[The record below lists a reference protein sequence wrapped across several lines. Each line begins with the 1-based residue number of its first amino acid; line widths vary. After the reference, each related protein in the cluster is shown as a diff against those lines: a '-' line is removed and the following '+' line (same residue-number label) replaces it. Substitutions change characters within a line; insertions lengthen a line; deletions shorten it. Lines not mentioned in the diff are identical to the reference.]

1 MATNEYKVES
11 LFIERLGTIGYKY
24 IELKNYTEVM
34 LNFKVQL
41 EEFNKEEIIKGKGTQ
56 ELSVAE
62 FDRLRTQIENKT
74 VYESAKI
81 LRDKQVLELDNG
93 KRIYI
98 EFLSKDIDRNIYQ
111 VTHQVTMDKDHLS
124 EVVYKNRYD
133 VTVLINGLPLVQIEL
148 KRPGVEI
155 NEAINQIN
163 RYRRYSFR
171 GLFHFIQCFVVSNSI
186 QTKYFANEN
195 ESNAD
200 GTYKALLKS
209 LAFFWTDE
217 ENERINKL
225 DGFTDNFFTKYNIT
239 ALLTDYTVLQD
250 MLKNIIVMRPYQIYA
265 TKAVMR
271 RVLEENKNGY
281 VWHTTG
287 SGKTLTSFKCA
298 SLLRDNGRIDK
309 VFFLVDRKDL
319 DDQTVEEYNSFEE
332 DCVDNTD
339 STAELIKRL
348 KNCGEKMLVTT
359 IQKLAAALRIA
370 GEKPDEKK
378 YKTKSSYEN
387 ALKRHVEY
395 KKIFE
400 TFQSR
405 KCVFV
410 IDECHRSQ
418 FGKMHG
424 DIRRNFQNANFI
436 GFTGTPIFEE
446 NKGATGQTTA
456 DIFNAGKMKSCLH
469 KYLIKE
475 AIADGNVLKFSV
487 EYQNTFNVITTNAA
501 DMTVRRIVHEQ
512 SNNPNFNLEEY
523 CKRNNIDISSI
534 YNDQQRIELVTNNIL
549 EHYEKHTKIGTDTY
563 TSLFAI
569 QSVPLLQK
577 YYTAFKKLNNKGLKI
592 AAIFTYA
599 ANEDM
604 DEGADTP
611 QSREFLEACIKD
623 YNELFST
630 DKEKLSFGLD
640 TFDAYRKDIA
650 KRLKQ
655 KEVPQ
660 IDILLVV
667 DMFLTG
673 FDSKPLNTLYLDKP
687 LFWHS
692 LVQAYSRT
700 NRIYKETKQYGQ
712 IITFRNIKEE
722 QDKAL
727 KLFSGDG
734 NPNAYLLENYEYYVT
749 EYADRVSIMRNV
761 APSYDIAGRL
771 QSEDDQRKFIVSF
784 RLVAQTLSTLK
795 TFSKFDWNDLINVL
809 DEDEF
814 LGYKSWY
821 LYYYDLAK
829 KERENNV
836 KTTLVDID
844 FNIELIRT
852 DKINVVYILNLLKDV
867 IKKDENEKKR
877 SIDLI
882 LREIERSDNE
892 HLRAKQ
898 DMLKRFVTEKFFNLS
913 PDEDIVKAYEEFEIQ
928 QQNMDIEIF
937 AEETGLDVETIKFF
951 MSEYQFKHVISLE
964 DIRKRLVQKGYK
976 LLQTIKL
983 SSEIVDFIKEQYE
996 KFRAEGE

>member
-1 MATNEYKVES
+1 MATSEYEVEN

-24 IELKNYTEVM
+24 IKLANYTEVV
-34 LNFKVQL
+34 LNFKAQL
-41 EEFNKEEIIKGKGTQ
+41 EKFNKEELIKGKGVA
-56 ELSVAE
+56 ELSIAE

-111 VTHQVTMDKDHLS
+111 VTHQVTMDKDRLND
-124 EVVYKNRYD
+124 VLYKNRYD
-133 VTVLINGLPLVQIEL
+133 VTVLINGLPLIQIEL

-195 ESNAD
+195 ETNAD
-200 GTYKALLKS
+200 GTYKSILKS
-209 LAFFWTDE
+209 LAFFWTDAT
-217 ENERINKL
+217 NERINKL
-225 DGFTDNFFTKYNIT
+225 DDFTDDFFTKFNIT
-239 ALLTDYTVLQD
+239 SLLTDYTVLQD
-250 MLKNIIVMRPYQIYA
+250 TLKNIIVMRPYQIYA
-265 TKAVMR
+265 TKAVLR
-271 RVLEENKNGY
+271 RVLEENRNGY

-319 DDQTVEEYNSFEE
+319 DDQTVDEYNSFES

-348 KNCGEKMLVTT
+348 NSSEKMLVTT
-359 IQKLAAALRIA
+359 IQKLACALRN
-370 GEKPDEKK
+370 DRYKK
-378 YKTKSSYEN
+378 IMDGYKTK
-387 ALKRHVEY
+387 
-395 KKIFE
+395 
-400 TFQSR
+400 

-424 DIRRNFQNANFI
+424 EIRKNFQNANFI

-456 DIFNAGKMKSCLH
+456 DIFNAGTMDACLH

-487 EYQNTFNVITTNAA
+487 EYQNTFNVVTTNAA
-501 DMTVRRIVHEQ
+501 DMVVKRIVREQ

-523 CKRNNIDISSI
+523 CRRNNIDLSAI
-534 YNDQQRIELVTNNIL
+534 YTDPQRIELVTNNIL
-549 EHYEKHTKIGTDTY
+549 DHYEKHTKIGTDKY

-599 ANEDM
+599 ANEDI

-611 QSREFLEACIKD
+611 QSREFLEQCIKD
-623 YNELFST
+623 YNETFST
-630 DKEKLSFGLD
+630 DNERLSFGLD

-667 DMFLTG
+667 NMFLTG

-734 NPNAYLLENYEYYVT
+734 NPNAYLLENYDYYVA
-749 EYADRVSIMRNV
+749 EYADRVAVMRSI

-771 QSEDDQRKFIVSF
+771 QSEDDQRKFIISF

-795 TFSKFDWNDLINVL
+795 TFSKFDWKDLADIL
-809 DEDEF
+809 DEDEY

-829 KERENNV
+829 KARDKDV
-836 KTTLVDID
+836 KTVLVDID

-852 DKINVVYILNLLKDV
+852 DKINVVYILNLLKDA

-882 LREIERSDNE
+882 LRDIERSDNE
-892 HLRAKQ
+892 RLRAKQ
-898 DMLKRFVTEKFFNLS
+898 DMLKRFVTEKFFDLS
-913 PDEDIVKAYEEFEIQ
+913 HDEDIVKAYEEFELQ
-928 QQNMDIEIF
+928 QQRMDIEIF
-937 AEETGLDVETIKFF
+937 AEESGLDVDTVNYF
-951 MSEYQFKHVISLE
+951 MSEYQFKQVISLE
-964 DIRKRLVQKGYK
+964 DIRKRLSKKGYG

-983 SSEIVDFIKEQYE
+983 SSKIEDFVKEQYE
-996 KFRAEGE
+996 KFRAEGV

>member
-1 MATNEYKVES
+1 MAVSEYEVEN
-11 LFIERLGTIGYKY
+11 LFIERLETIGYKY
-24 IELKNYTEVM
+24 VELQNYTDVL
-34 LNFKVQL
+34 LNFKAQL
-41 EEFNKEEIIKGKGTQ
+41 EEFNKEEIIKGKGIA

-81 LRDKQVLELDNG
+81 LRDKQILELDNG

-111 VTHQVTMDKDHLS
+111 VIHQVTMDKDHMN

-133 VTVLINGLPLVQIEL
+133 VTVLINGLPLIQIEL

-171 GLFHFIQCFVVSNSI
+171 GLFHFIQCFVVSNSV

-195 ESNAD
+195 ETNAD
-200 GTYKALLKS
+200 GTYKAILKS
-209 LAFFWTDE
+209 LAFFWTDVN
-217 ENERINKL
+217 NERINQL
-225 DGFTDNFFTKYNIT
+225 NEFTDDFFTKFNIT

-250 MLKNIIVMRPYQIYA
+250 TVKNIIVMRPYQIYA
-265 TKAVMR
+265 TKAVLR
-271 RVLEENKNGY
+271 RVLEENRNGY

-319 DDQTVEEYNSFEE
+319 DDQTVDEYNSFEE

-339 STAELIKRL
+339 STSELIKRL
-348 KNCGEKMLVTT
+348 KNNGEKMLVTT
-359 IQKLAAALRIA
+359 IQKLAASLRIA
-370 GEKPDEKK
+370 SEKPDEKK
-378 YKTKSSYEN
+378 YKSKSAYEN
-387 ALKRHVEY
+387 ALKRHLEY

-400 TFQSR
+400 IYHQR
-405 KCVFV
+405 KCVFI
-410 IDECHRSQ
+410 IDECHRSL

-456 DIFNAGKMKSCLH
+456 DIFNAGNMEACLH

-487 EYQNTFNVITTNAA
+487 EYQNTFNVVTTNAA

-523 CKRNNIDISSI
+523 CKRNNIDISNI
-534 YNDQQRIELVTNNIL
+534 YSDQQRIELVTNNIL

-577 YYTAFKKLNNKGLKI
+577 YYTAFTKLNKKGLKI

-611 QSREFLEACIKD
+611 QSREFLEQCIKD
-623 YNELFST
+623 YNEMYSG

-667 DMFLTG
+667 NMFLTG

-734 NPNAYLLENYEYYVT
+734 NPNAYLLENYDYYVA
-749 EYADRVSIMRNV
+749 EYADRVAVLRNI

-771 QSEDDQRKFIVSF
+771 QSEDDQRKFIVAF

-795 TFSKFDWNDLINVL
+795 TFSKFEWDDLTNVL

-829 KERENNV
+829 KDREKNV

-892 HLRAKQ
+892 RLRAKQ
-898 DMLKRFVTEKFFNLS
+898 EMLKRFVTEKFFSLS
-913 PDEDIVKAYEEFEIQ
+913 PDEDIVKAYEEFEVQ
-928 QQNMDIEIF
+928 QQNIDIEIF
-937 AEETGLDVETIKFF
+937 AEETGIDVDTIKSF
-951 MSEYQFKHVISLE
+951 MSEYQFKHIISLE
-964 DIRKRLVQKGYK
+964 DIRKKLSQKGYGLIK
-976 LLQTIKL
+976 TIKL
-983 SSEIVDFIKEQYE
+983 SSEIEEFVKEQYD
-996 KFRAEGE
+996 KYRAEGV

>member
-1 MATNEYKVES
+1 MAISEYEVEN
-11 LFIERLGTIGYKY
+11 LFIERLESIGYRY
-24 IELKNYTEVM
+24 VELKNYTSVM
-34 LNFKVQL
+34 LNFKKQL
-41 EEFNKEEIIKGKGTQ
+41 EEFNKEEITKAKDVS
-56 ELSVAE
+56 ELSTAE

-74 VYESAKI
+74 VFESAKI
-81 LRDKQVLELDNG
+81 LRDKQILELDNG

-98 EFLSKDIDRNIYQ
+98 ELLSKDIDRNIYQ
-111 VTHQVTMDKDHLS
+111 VTHQVTMDRDHLNN
-124 EVVYKNRYD
+124 VVYKNRYD
-133 VTVLINGLPLVQIEL
+133 VTIMINGLPLVQVEL

-163 RYRRYSFR
+163 RYRKDSFK

-195 ESNAD
+195 EFNAD
-200 GTYKALLKS
+200 GTYKAILKS
-209 LAFFWTDE
+209 LAFFWTNAN
-217 ENERINKL
+217 NERINQL
-225 DGFTDNFFTKYNIT
+225 NEFTDDFFTKFNVT

-250 MLKNIIVMRPYQIYA
+250 TLKNIIIMRPYQIYA
-265 TKAVMR
+265 TKAVLR
-271 RVLEENKNGY
+271 RVLEENRNGY

-319 DDQTVEEYNSFEE
+319 DDQTVDEYNSFEA

-348 KNCGEKMLVTT
+348 KNSGEKMVVTT
-359 IQKLAAALRIA
+359 IQKLACALRNDRY
-370 GEKPDEKK
+370 KPIMEA
-378 YKTKSSYEN
+378 YKTK
-387 ALKRHVEY
+387 
-395 KKIFE
+395 
-400 TFQSR
+400 

-456 DIFNAGKMKSCLH
+456 DIFNAGTMDVCLH

-487 EYQNTFNVITTNAA
+487 EYQNTFNVITTNTA
-501 DMTVRRIVHEQ
+501 DMTIRRILHEQ

-523 CKRNNIDISSI
+523 CKCNNIDISAI
-534 YNDQQRIELVTNNIL
+534 YSDQQRIELVTNNIL

-577 YYTAFKKLNNKGLKI
+577 YYTAFKKLNKKGLKI

-604 DEGADTP
+604 DGGADTP
-611 QSREFLEACIKD
+611 QSREFLEQCIKD
-623 YNELFST
+623 YNEMFS
-630 DKEKLSFGLD
+630 DGKEKLSFSLYM
-640 TFDAYRKDIA
+640 FDAYRKDIA

-655 KEVPQ
+655 KELPQ

-667 DMFLTG
+667 NMFLTG

-700 NRIYKETKQYGQ
+700 NRIYKATKQYGQ
-712 IITFRNIKEE
+712 IITFRNIKDE

-734 NPNAYLLENYEYYVT
+734 NPNAYLLENYDYYVT
-749 EYADRVSIMRNV
+749 EYSDRVAIMRNV
-761 APSYDIAGRL
+761 APSYAIAGRL
-771 QSEDDQRKFIVSF
+771 QSEDNQRKFIIAF
-784 RLVAQTLSTLK
+784 RLIAQTLSTLK
-795 TFSKFDWNDLINVL
+795 TFSKFDWKDLENIL

-829 KERENNV
+829 KEREKNV
-836 KTTLVDID
+836 KTTFVDID
-844 FNIELIRT
+844 FNIDT
-852 DKINVVYILNLLKDV
+852 CFFCKHFDVHILLLD
-867 IKKDENEKKR
+867 
-877 SIDLI
+877 
-882 LREIERSDNE
+882 
-892 HLRAKQ
+892 
-898 DMLKRFVTEKFFNLS
+898 FKFFIYFN
-913 PDEDIVKAYEEFEIQ
+913 DIFIWRKGEEFFCNEA
-928 QQNMDIEIF
+928 F
-937 AEETGLDVETIKFF
+937 
-951 MSEYQFKHVISLE
+951 
-964 DIRKRLVQKGYK
+964 
-976 LLQTIKL
+976 
-983 SSEIVDFIKEQYE
+983 
-996 KFRAEGE
+996 

>member
-1 MATNEYKVES
+1 MAVSEYEVEN
-11 LFIERLGTIGYKY
+11 LFIERLGTIGYQFIQLRDY
-24 IELKNYTEVM
+24 AEVKK
-34 LNFKVQL
+34 NFKDQL
-41 EEFNKEEIIKGKGTQ
+41 QKFNKAAIIESKGNS
-56 ELSVAE
+56 ELSDSE
-62 FDRLRTQIENKT
+62 FDRLLTQIENKT
-74 VYESAKI
+74 VFDSAKI
-81 LRDKQVLELDNG
+81 LRDKQLLELDNG
-93 KRIYI
+93 KTVYI
-98 EFLSKDIDRNIYQ
+98 EFLSKDTERNIYQ
-111 VTHQVTMDKDHLS
+111 VTHQVTMDKEHQGD
-124 EVVYKNRYD
+124 VVYKNRYD

-171 GLFHFIQCFVVSNSI
+171 GLFRFIQCFVVSNSI

-195 ESNAD
+195 ETNAD
-200 GTYKALLKS
+200 GTYKAILKS
-209 LAFFWTDE
+209 LAFFWTDAT
-217 ENERINKL
+217 NERINQL
-225 DGFTDNFFTKYNIT
+225 NDFTDDFFTKFNIT

-250 MLKNIIVMRPYQIYA
+250 TLKNIIIMRPYQIYA
-265 TKAVMR
+265 TKAVLR
-271 RVLEENKNGY
+271 RVLEENRNGY

-319 DDQTVEEYNSFEE
+319 DDQTVDEYNSFEE
-332 DCVDNTD
+332 NCVDNTD

-348 KNCGEKMLVTT
+348 KNSGEKMLVTT
-359 IQKLAAALRIA
+359 IQKLACALRNDRY
-370 GEKPDEKK
+370 KPIMKA
-378 YKTKSSYEN
+378 YKTK
-387 ALKRHVEY
+387 
-395 KKIFE
+395 
-400 TFQSR
+400 

-424 DIRRNFQNANFI
+424 DIRKNFQNANFI

-456 DIFNAGKMKSCLH
+456 DIFNAGTMDSCLH

-487 EYQNTFNVITTNAA
+487 EYQNTFNVVTTNAA
-501 DMTVRRIVHEQ
+501 DMTVQRIVHEQ

-523 CKRNNIDISSI
+523 CKRNNIDISNI
-534 YNDQQRIELVTNNIL
+534 YSDQQRIELVTNNIL

-577 YYTAFKKLNNKGLKI
+577 YYSAFKKLNKKDLKI

-604 DEGADTP
+604 DDGADTP
-611 QSREFLEACIKD
+611 QSREFLEQCIDD
-623 YNELFST
+623 YNKMFST
-630 DKEKLSFGLD
+630 DKEKLAFGLD

-667 DMFLTG
+667 NMFLTG

-734 NPNAYLLENYEYYVT
+734 NPNAYLLENYDYYVA
-749 EYADRVSIMRNV
+749 EYSDRVSILRSV

-795 TFSKFDWNDLINVL
+795 TFSKFDWNDLANVL

-829 KERENNV
+829 KEREKNV

-867 IKKDENEKKR
+867 IKKDETEKKR

-892 HLRAKQ
+892 RLRAKQ
-898 DMLKRFVTEKFFNLS
+898 DMLKRFVTEKFFSLS
-913 PDEDIVKAYEEFEIQ
+913 PDEDIVKAYEEFEVQ
-928 QQNMDIEIF
+928 QQNMDIEMFTEDMGI
-937 AEETGLDVETIKFF
+937 DIDTIRFF
-951 MSEYQFKHVISLE
+951 MSEYQFKHIISLE
-964 DIRKRLVQKGYK
+964 DIRKRLSQKGYGVLK
-976 LLQTIKL
+976 TLKL
-983 SSEIVDFIKEQYE
+983 SSEIEGFVKDQYE
-996 KFRAEGE
+996 KFRAEGV

>member
-1 MATNEYKVES
+1 MAISEYQVEN

-24 IELKNYTEVM
+24 IELKNYADV
-34 LNFKVQL
+34 LVNFKIQL
-41 EEFNKEEIIKGKGTQ
+41 EAFNHDAIMEAKGEG

-74 VYESAKI
+74 VFDSAKI
-81 LRDKQVLELDNG
+81 LRDKQILQLDNG
-93 KRIYI
+93 KEIYI
-98 EFLSKDIDRNIYQ
+98 EFLSKDTDRNIYQ
-111 VTHQVTMDKDHLS
+111 VTHQVTMDKDHKDD
-124 EVVYKNRYD
+124 VVYKNRYD
-133 VTVLINGLPLVQIEL
+133 VTILVNGLPLVQIEL

-163 RYRRYSFR
+163 RYRKYSFK
-171 GLFHFIQCFVVSNSI
+171 GLFHFIQFFVVSNSI

-195 ESNAD
+195 ESNPD
-200 GTYKALLKS
+200 GTYKAILKS
-209 LAFFWTDE
+209 LAFFWTDAN
-217 ENERINKL
+217 NERVNDL
-225 DGFTDNFFTKYNIT
+225 DAFTQDFFTKYNIT
-239 ALLTDYTVLQD
+239 SIITEYTVLQD
-250 MLKNIIVMRPYQIYA
+250 TIKNIIVMRPYQIFA
-265 TKAVMR
+265 TKAVLA
-271 RVLEENKNGY
+271 RVLEENRNGY

-298 SLLRDNGRIDK
+298 SLLRDSGRIDK

-319 DDQTVEEYNSFEE
+319 DDQTVDEYNSFEPN
-332 DCVDNTD
+332 CVDNTD
-339 STAELIKRL
+339 STYELIKRL
-348 KNCGEKMLVTT
+348 KDSNEKMLVTT
-359 IQKLAAALRIA
+359 IQKLASALRN
-370 GEKPDEKK
+370 DK
-378 YKTKSSYEN
+378 YKSIMESYRTK
-387 ALKRHVEY
+387 
-395 KKIFE
+395 
-400 TFQSR
+400 

-446 NKGATGQTTA
+446 NKGASGQTTA
-456 DIFNAGKMKSCLH
+456 DIFNAGTMESCLH

-487 EYQNTFNVITTNAA
+487 EYQNTFNIVTTNTA
-501 DMTVRRIVHEQ
+501 DLTVQRIVKEQ
-512 SNNPNFNLEEY
+512 SSNPNFNLEEY
-523 CKRNNIDISSI
+523 CKRNNIDLSAI
-534 YNDQQRIELVTNNIL
+534 YSDPQRIELVANNIL
-549 EHYEKHTKIGTDTY
+549 THYEQHTKIGADVY

-577 YYTAFKKLNNKGLKI
+577 YYQAFKKLNNKGLKI
-592 AAIFTYA
+592 ATIFTYG

-611 QSREFLEACIKD
+611 QSREFLEQCIKD
-623 YNELFST
+623 YNAMFST
-630 DKEKLSFGLD
+630 EKETLSFSLD

-655 KEVPQ
+655 KELPQ

-667 DMFLTG
+667 NMFLTG

-712 IITFRNIKEE
+712 IVTFRNIKEE

-734 NPNAYLLENYEYYVT
+734 NPNAYLLENYEYYVA
-749 EYADRVSIMRNV
+749 EYADRVAVLRNV
-761 APSYDIAGRL
+761 TPSVDIAGRL
-771 QSEDDQRKFIVSF
+771 QSEDDQRRFIVSF
-784 RLVAQTLSTLK
+784 RLIAQTLSTLK
-795 TFSKFDWNDLINVL
+795 TFSKFDWNDLNPVL

-821 LYYYDLAK
+821 LYYYDLTK
-829 KERENNV
+829 KAAEHDK

-844 FNIELIRT
+844 FNIALIRT
-852 DKINVVYILNLLKDV
+852 DRINVVYILNLLKE
-867 IKKDENEKKR
+867 INRTDENEKRR

-892 HLRAKQ
+892 RLRAKS
-898 DMLKRFVTEKFFNLS
+898 DVLKRFITDKFFSLS
-913 PDEDIVKAYEEFEIQ
+913 PDDDIVKAYEEYEVMQ
-928 QQNMDIEIF
+928 QEMDIDEF
-937 AEETGLDVETIKFF
+937 AQETGLEVEVIKQFI
-951 MSEYQFKHVISLE
+951 SDYQFRRVISKE
-964 DIRKRLVQKGYK
+964 DIRKILAERGYK
-976 LLQTIKL
+976 LLETMKL
-983 SSEIVDFIKEQYE
+983 TSRIIEFVELEYE
-996 KFRAEGE
+996 KFRAEGV